1 MLRGPD
7 SLAALVCSSDGC
19 PFDTSS
25 PSRDLTEEIAM
36 TTVGS
41 GQTLVISGGQSSGG
55 ITVLTSGLLDI
66 RSGGTASGTTLSG
79 GTEYVS
85 GLDSAAL
92 VLSGGTAICDVLSAS
107 AFRTVDSGGTA
118 LNTTLAGADEIVL
131 GFVSGTTLRVAP
143 PGTITYEA
151 QQMVFSGGTPPS

>member
-1 MLRGPD
+1 MLRR
-7 SLAALVCSSDGC
+7 LACSPRSFARATAA
-19 PFDTSS
+19 PSTHRYPAEL

-92 VLSGGTAICDVLSAS
+92 VLSGGTEHV
-107 AFRTVDSGGTA
+107 FSGGMA
-118 LNTTLAGADEIVL
+118 LNTTLAGA
-131 GFVSGTTLRVAP
+131 
-143 PGTITYEA
+143 
-151 QQMVFSGGTPPS
+151 

>member
-1 MLRGPD
+1 
-7 SLAALVCSSDGC
+7 
-19 PFDTSS
+19 
-25 PSRDLTEEIAM
+25 M

-92 VLSGGTAICDVLSAS
+92 VLSGGTEHVFSGGTAVGDVLSAS
-107 AFRTVDSGGTA
+107 AFLTVDSGGMA
-118 LNTTLAGADEIVL
+118 LNTTLAGAEETVL

-143 PGTITYEA
+143 LGTTTYEA
-151 QQMVFSGGTPPS
+151 QQIVFSGGTALAIG

>member
-1 MLRGPD
+1 
-7 SLAALVCSSDGC
+7 
-19 PFDTSS
+19 
-25 PSRDLTEEIAM
+25 M

-92 VLSGGTAICDVLSAS
+92 VLSGGTEHI
-107 AFRTVDSGGTA
+107 FSGGTA
-118 LNTTLAGADEIVL
+118 IGDVLSGSSFRTLIPGARHL
-131 GFVSGTTLRVAP
+131 TRRSRAQRKPCSVS
-143 PGTITYEA
+143 
-151 QQMVFSGGTPPS
+151 